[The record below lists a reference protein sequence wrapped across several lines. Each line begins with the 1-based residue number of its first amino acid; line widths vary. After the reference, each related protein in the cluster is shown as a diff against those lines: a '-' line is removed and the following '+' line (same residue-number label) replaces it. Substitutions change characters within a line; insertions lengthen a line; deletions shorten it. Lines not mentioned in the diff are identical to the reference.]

1 MFSQSDIDRSVNAR
15 AQVEH
20 SNQTELTMR
29 TRILS
34 DYKCVIAVALLKAF
48 TYNCKTNAPLFESQ
62 MRKDHILVAAT
73 ASAPAKPDGCA
84 ISRG

>member
-73 ASAPAKPDGCA
+73 ARAHALRSELP
-84 ISRG
+84 